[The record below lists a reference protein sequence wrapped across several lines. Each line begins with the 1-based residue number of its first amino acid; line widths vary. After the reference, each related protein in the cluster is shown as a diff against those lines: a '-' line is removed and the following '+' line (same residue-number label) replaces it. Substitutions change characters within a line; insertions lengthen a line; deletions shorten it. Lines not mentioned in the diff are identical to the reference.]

1 MCIFF
6 VTLIINLSFFTNQT
20 VFYAKPQ
27 AHVNRAHPLC
37 NLKILSWPQFIFRK
51 ACPFLLC
58 ICCPFLDVLSC
69 FVTLRGAQ
77 YLFGSAACPILY
89 SAKVKQQLWP
99 AKELRISFIFLFFL
113 RGRVKAGRE
122 ATSARSS
129 EGKWIFFWEYQSS
142 ASFPHCGVQH
152 VGMELRSE
160 DASSGSGCRRAALTQ
175 SGCFTGILQE
185 IPLTGLCT
193 REEALRR
200 GNHCKTAWV
209 PLNQRHPSCFRLSLW
224 CIFLPPPPDLRLSPS
239 QPFLLCVGL

>member
-1 MCIFF
+1 MLDVAKLVRISGFQIFSWEGPLSNVTDVSGEINSLIYCQLCLLWILMSFVLQIKTSGICIAKDVCIFF

-99 AKELRISFIFLFFL
+99 AKELRISFIFFIFFAGKSESRERGYFSPLL
-113 RGRVKAGRE
+113 RGKMDL
-122 ATSARSS
+122 
-129 EGKWIFFWEYQSS
+129 FL
-142 ASFPHCGVQH
+142 GV
-152 VGMELRSE
+152 S
-160 DASSGSGCRRAALTQ
+160 
-175 SGCFTGILQE
+175 
-185 IPLTGLCT
+185 
-193 REEALRR
+193 
-200 GNHCKTAWV
+200 K
-209 PLNQRHPSCFRLSLW
+209 
-224 CIFLPPPPDLRLSPS
+224 
-239 QPFLLCVGL
+239 